1 MKDNLEKFKSDKRLL
16 NILACGKTQF
26 TVDDIKKLS
35 QLPGINYSLNTDPDL
50 NPEQQYYDKL
60 NLCDNATLIMRE
72 KELSLSIYNK
82 KIEKNMIRN
91 LLINRGLDLQ
101 KDLESIEVEYNRFM
115 KNIKE
120 ENERYG
126 LIK

>member
-1 MKDNLEKFKSDKRLL
+1 MQDKNLL
-16 NILACGKTQF
+16 NILNCGKMQF
-26 TVDDIKKLS
+26 TVKDVKRLS
-35 QLPGINYSLNTDPDL
+35 QLPCINYSRSNDPSL

-60 NLCDNATLIMRE
+60 NLCDNTTLVIRE

-91 LLINRGLDLQ
+91 LLLNRGLDLQ
-101 KDLESIEVEYNRFM
+101 KDLELIEVEYNRFM
-115 KNIKE
+115 KNTKE

-126 LIK
+126 LTK